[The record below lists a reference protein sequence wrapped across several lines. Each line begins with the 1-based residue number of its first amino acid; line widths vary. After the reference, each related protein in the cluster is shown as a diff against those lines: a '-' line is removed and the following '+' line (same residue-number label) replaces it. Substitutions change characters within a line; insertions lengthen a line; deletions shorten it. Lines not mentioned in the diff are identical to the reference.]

1 MDARFYRAQA
11 ELCRRIGEALP
22 QERIAAE
29 VIKLALEF
37 DSIADALETPLRP
50 ARDTKKRAV
59 G

>member
-29 VIKLALEF
+29 VIRLALEF
-37 DSIADALETPLRP
+37 DTIADAMEEPQRF
-50 ARDTKKRAV
+50 ARETKKRAV